1 MANTEPRLIEVGT
14 LSVLTADSQAMLDT
28 LVEQSGWN
36 QTPQDWALFGRLGS
50 IHVVRDEH
58 ARIVASGAVLPLGE
72 HAAWISLI
80 LVAPQFRG
88 RGLGRAVFE
97 HCLKEVQA
105 MKRTAM
111 LDATPDGER
120 LYSQYSFA
128 PLWRLTRWHRAGAPG
143 IQPDARPPMPIA
155 PDTIAA
161 LDAQALGFARPAV
174 LADLMQRGDTDVVR
188 HAQAIAIVRAGRI
201 ARHIGPL
208 LASDEQAAAA
218 LLSSIASTTAEPLF
232 IDVPDERPLMRE
244 HLCAA
249 GFTPQRGFARMAL
262 GVTVP
267 QGMTA
272 FIHAIAGPEFG

>member
-1 MANTEPRLIEVGT
+1 MANTESRSIEVGT
-14 LSVLTADSQAMLDT
+14 LSALTPDSQAMLDA
-28 LVEQSGWN
+28 LVVQSHWN
-36 QTPQDWALFGRLGS
+36 QTPQDWAIFAQLGS

-58 ARIVASGAVLPLGE
+58 GRIIASGAVLPLGDS
-72 HAAWISLI
+72 AAWISLI
-80 LVAPQFRG
+80 LVTPEFRG
-88 RGLGRAVFE
+88 QGLGRAVFE

-128 PLWRLTRWHRAGAPG
+128 SLWRLTRWHRAGVPG
-143 IQPDARPPMPIA
+143 IEPGARPHTPTA
-155 PDTIAA
+155 PETITA
-161 LDAQALGFARPAV
+161 LDAQALGFARHAL
-174 LADLMQRGDTDVVR
+174 LANLMARNDTDVVR
-188 HAQAIAIVRAGRI
+188 HAQAIAIVRAGRV

-208 LASDEQAAAA
+208 LASDELAAAN
-218 LLSSIASTTAEPLF
+218 LLSNIAGATAEPLF
-232 IDVPDERPLMRE
+232 IDVPDDHPLMRE
-244 HLCAA
+244 HLYAA

-262 GVTVP
+262 GEAAP

>member
-1 MANTEPRLIEVGT
+1 
-14 LSVLTADSQAMLDT
+14 MLDT
-28 LVEQSGWN
+28 LVEQSHWN
-36 QTPQDWALFGRLGS
+36 QTQQDWAIFARLGS
-50 IHVVRDEH
+50 IHVVRNEH
-58 ARIVASGAVLPLGE
+58 GSIVASGAVLPLGDS
-72 HAAWISLI
+72 AAWISLI

-88 RGLGRAVFE
+88 QGLGRAVFE

-128 PLWRLTRWHRAGAPG
+128 PLWRLTRWQRAGAPG
-143 IQPDARPPMPIA
+143 IEPGARPHTPAVPE
-155 PDTIAA
+155 TITA
-161 LDAQALGFARPAV
+161 LDAQALGFSRHDL
-174 LADLMQRGDTDVVR
+174 LADLMARDDTDVVR
-188 HAQAIAIVRAGRI
+188 HSQAIAIVRAGRI

-208 LASDEQAAAA
+208 LASDELAAAN
-218 LLSSIASTTAEPLF
+218 LLSDIASATAEPLF
-232 IDVPDERPLMRE
+232 IDVPDDRPIMRE

-262 GVTVP
+262 GEAAP